1 LHLRART
8 PILIGIRHRFDRS
21 PRALR
26 EGGFP
31 FLSGSLPII
40 STFEGHPLYAQRQ
53 TNTSPRSN
61 TRRGAYQRPPVRARV
76 GLLMRKGSNFGALSE
91 AEQVVRNAGLGLAPL
106 SVSDEAISEGGVTIL
121 ATAELKDLDSG
132 ALRGLVVPDGSDADL
147 NVKDATKRALAAG
160 LPVLAFG
167 DSAALVA
174 GVAGVAVTPA
184 AAVLVAG
191 GQARPL
197 DDLKAVTA
205 AAEAIG

>member
-1 LHLRART
+1 
-8 PILIGIRHRFDRS
+8 
-21 PRALR
+21 
-26 EGGFP
+26 
-31 FLSGSLPII
+31 
-40 STFEGHPLYAQRQ
+40 LYAQRQ
-53 TNTSPRSN
+53 THTAPRSN
-61 TRRGAYQRPPVRARV
+61 ARRPGFQRTPVRARV

>member
-1 LHLRART
+1 M
-8 PILIGIRHRFDRS
+8 
-21 PRALR
+21 
-26 EGGFP
+26 
-31 FLSGSLPII
+31 FLSGSLPIT

-53 TNTSPRSN
+53 THTAPRSN
-61 TRRGAYQRPPVRARV
+61 ARRPGFQRTPVRARV
-76 GLLMRKGSNFGALSE
+76 GLLMRKGSNFGAMPE

-147 NVKDATKRALAAG
+147 NVKDAARRALAAG

-174 GVAGVAVTPA
+174 DVAGLSAQPA
-184 AAVLVAG
+184 AAVLITE